1 MDHSWRPRP
10 PHPIQGNNL
19 CPTCSIS
26 HFPFCPPP
34 PHLIPFNQNPSFQTP
49 FFEDP
54 WPRHRNPSLSQIED
68 SSGIIVNGGYGNAGF
83 KRMRVD
89 EMGTGISMDNER
101 RLKLIHD
108 HGMHGIRG
116 TERSLQEN
124 SFFDRNVI
132 QQQPTNY
139 EMNEFRDPRFGDF
152 DRKVTSFRS
161 DEQNLQSY
169 RNVQLRQSQYGQD
182 GNSLYPSLQTNGGG
196 VGCNSDLGE
205 SYSHSASYPNSKI
218 PNENHYH
225 RHRHLNDSLSVKE
238 PYQNGWH
245 GLSASSAP
253 YHEQRS
259 DPNLHQ
265 PLSHAMHNS
274 LRPNH
279 VRQSYEV
286 NVQSPV
292 DNHGAFGH
300 QNMPIASQFSQQN
313 FNKYENMFPMQ
324 SSRLFNVQPPLPA
337 SPPPP
342 LPADPPGHPLSEP
355 HALSSSAAKTSASLF
370 PIPALLG
377 GGKSYLAKLLRD
389 LEVENGGDAPRI
401 HSMDDYFMTEVEKV
415 EENDVSKSAGSVRG
429 KKPVMKKVMEY
440 CYEPE
445 MEEAYR
451 SSMLK
456 AFKKTLDEGVFSLVI
471 VDDRNLRVADFAQF
485 WATAKNLCLSTRLC
499 ATTCAACTSTLIRS
513 GYEVYLLEATY
524 TDPTGCAAR
533 NIHGFTQDDIQKM
546 ARKWEEASSLYLKL
560 DIKSLFHGDDLKESG
575 IQEVDMDTEDGDS
588 AGTPPRP
595 EERNFEITV
604 PSVRG
609 YSPDGFSKD
618 DNKWNAEGHRQRE
631 EVKEL
636 GRSKWSD
643 DLEDDNTKT
652 TEATK
657 GNLNALSGLIKAY
670 AKEGKSVHWSDQYV
684 IVGSGFAAVAVV
696 KDLKHGFVASNS
708 KDDPA
713 KEAANFTSQVIIMNH
728 PGQIGNGYTPVLDCH
743 TSHIAV
749 GNTGFSIGAARKLNI
764 SLVIGPGA
772 GYNSGPRS
780 PIPGPAPSP
789 APALCNYGLNRGL
802 NLQSSLWGLEKSN
815 PLPDEHVSTGNTD
828 ESKKQ
833 SGFQERIRAERESF
847 RTVFDKRRQRIGVL
861 DLEEE

>member
-292 DNHGAFGH
+292 DNQGAFGH

-370 PIPALLG
+370 PIPASLTPTVSSPYEAYSLAQPYFNGKSNLNASTLFATEEFQTINCMSSMKYMREGQSFPLTSLDKHKVVDASQIFKQPHRATRPDHIVIILRGLPG

-485 WATAKNLCLSTRLC
+485 WATAK
-499 ATTCAACTSTLIRS
+499 RS

-560 DIKSLFHGDDLKESG
+560 DIKSLFQGDDLKESG

-670 AKEGKSVHWSDQYV
+670 AKEGKSVHWSDQ
-684 IVGSGFAAVAVV
+684 
-696 KDLKHGFVASNS
+696 
-708 KDDPA
+708 
-713 KEAANFTSQVIIMNH
+713 
-728 PGQIGNGYTPVLDCH
+728 
-743 TSHIAV
+743 V

-772 GYNSGPRS
+772 GYNS
-780 PIPGPAPSP
+780 
-789 APALCNYGLNRGL
+789 
-802 NLQSSLWGLEKSN
+802 KSN